1 MLGSA
6 RATAGQPQY
15 SALGGPFHPILAVP
29 IGSSSVVFAW
39 QTAEQSW
46 LSQDQVEVIQ
56 FLTQFA
62 AMLESDM
69 QNTDEVR
76 RQLDEAE
83 VLHRRWLSIFRA
95 ARGLALNWQRMER

>member
-1 MLGSA
+1 M
-6 RATAGQPQY
+6 
-15 SALGGPFHPILAVP
+15 
-29 IGSSSVVFAW
+29 
-39 QTAEQSW
+39 
-46 LSQDQVEVIQ
+46 IQ